1 MVIKF
6 IKGVKSGV
14 LESAIMAA
22 TLNSGKTLLLHHP
35 FVMLEVEEW
44 EEFLRIVSKAFAE
57 CSRDQRGAELVK
69 GISVSIEYKGKTYY
83 TRVWYDFQVKGLRY
97 VSLD

>member
-6 IKGVKSGV
+6 IKGVKCGA
-14 LESAIMAA
+14 LEKAIMAA
-22 TLNSGKTLLLHHP
+22 TLNSGKTLRLRHP

-44 EEFLRIVSKAFAE
+44 TEFLNIVWKAFAE

-69 GISVSIEYKGKTYY
+69 GIAVSIDYKGKTYC
-83 TRVWYDFQVKGLRY
+83 TRVWFDVQVKGLRY

>member
-1 MVIKF
+1 MVVKF
-6 IKGVKSGV
+6 IKGAKCGV

-22 TLNSGKTLLLHHP
+22 TLSSGRSLRFRHP

-44 EEFLRIVSKAFAE
+44 VEFLKIVSKAFAE
-57 CSRDQRGAELVK
+57 CSRDHRGAELVK
-69 GISVSIEYKGKTYY
+69 GISVSIEYKGNTYC
-83 TRVWYDFQVKGLRY
+83 TRVWYDMQAKGLRY